1 MPTNLSDYLQ
11 QFRDT
16 DEITILGPMDCDP
29 GRITEPLILVD
40 GGSRHASPGSGIRVG
55 DGDSSDLPMDHALN
69 PDKDMSDLA
78 FVLDNLPAELGHV
91 RLWGFLGGRKDHE
104 LFNLGEVHHYL
115 SSRKNPARVTFED
128 FALGYSA
135 GAWSF
140 EHHGLFSL
148 AAIEPC
154 RISLT
159 GDCRYPIEG
168 FREIR
173 PLSSLGLSNVGHG
186 TIYLQCEGPAFIL
199 LQEDEPN
206 E

>member
-1 MPTNLSDYLQ
+1 MPTTLADYLQ
-11 QFRDT
+11 NFRDAE
-16 DEITILGPMDCDP
+16 EITILGPMDCNP
-29 GRITEPLILVD
+29 GHVPEPLVLVD
-40 GGSRHASPGSGIRVG
+40 GGARHVDPGSGIRVG

-78 FVLDNLPAELGHV
+78 FVLDNLPAELRHV

-104 LFNLGEVHHYL
+104 LFNLGEVHRYL
-115 SSRKNPARVTFED
+115 SSRQNPVRVSFESV
-128 FALGYSA
+128 ALGYSP
-135 GAWSF
+135 GNWSF
-140 EHHGLFSL
+140 ERHGLFSL

-154 RISLT
+154 RVTLT
-159 GDCRYPIEG
+159 GDCRYPIEDL
-168 FREIR
+168 REIR

-199 LQEDEPN
+199 MQEDDPN